1 MLRKGQA
8 SLYVG
13 ETSKSIYERGGEHQA
28 DMSRG
33 VKEGHMWSHYDVVHP
48 GETHPNFRFTVVK
61 GARTALERQVR
72 EAVRIQDIGSVL
84 NKRGNITATL
94 AGW

>member
-1 MLRKGQA
+1 MEVDLLRTVQA

-48 GETHPNFRFTVVK
+48 GEKNNLT
-61 GARTALERQVR
+61 L
-72 EAVRIQDIGSVL
+72 GSL
-84 NKRGNITATL
+84 
-94 AGW
+94 W